1 MPRNLTDI
9 ANTIVA
15 VVEPETTALQTAQL
29 MRRHH
34 VGALVVVDAKE
45 KTRPIGIVT
54 DRDLVLAVM
63 AEGLDPA
70 VFTASDIMSG
80 DLVVARADLDLQD
93 GVALM
98 HERKVRRLVV
108 VDDSGRLRGIM
119 TLEDVLEALSGELG
133 ALVSSLRGARDRE
146 FAQRS

>member
-1 MPRNLTDI
+1 MPRHISDFSN
-9 ANTIVA
+9 AIVA

-34 VGALVVVDAKE
+34 VGALVVVDAAE

-70 VFTASDIMSG
+70 VFTASDIMSS
-80 DLVVARADLDLQD
+80 DLVVVHADVDLKD
-93 GVALM
+93 AIALM
-98 HERKVRRLVV
+98 HEREVRRLVV
-108 VDDSGRLRGIM
+108 VDDAGRLRAIM
-119 TLEDVLEALSGELG
+119 TLEDVLEALAGDLG
-133 ALVSSLRGARDRE
+133 DLVASLRGARDRE
-146 FAQRS
+146 FAQRR

>member
-1 MPRNLTDI
+1 MPRHLTDI

-15 VVEPETTALQTAQL
+15 VVEPDTTALQTAQL
-29 MRRHH
+29 MRKHH
-34 VGALVVVDAKE
+34 VGALVVVDGEGMA
-45 KTRPIGIVT
+45 RPIGIVT

-70 VFTASDIMSG
+70 VFTASDIMSS
-80 DLVVARADLDLQD
+80 DLVVARADLELQD

-98 HERKVRRLVV
+98 YERKVRRLVV
-108 VDDSGRLRGIM
+108 VDDAGRLRGIM

-133 ALVSSLRGARDRE
+133 ALIASLRGARDRE
-146 FAQRS
+146 FAQRH

>member
-1 MPRNLTDI
+1 MPHHLISI

-29 MRRHH
+29 MRKHH
-34 VGALVVVDAKE
+34 VGALVVVETRE
-45 KTRPIGIVT
+45 KSRPIGIVT

-70 VFTASDIMSG
+70 VFTASDIMSR
-80 DLVVARADLDLQD
+80 DLVVARADLDLQ
-93 GVALM
+93 GGIALM

-108 VDDSGRLRGIM
+108 VDEAGRLCGM
-119 TLEDVLEALSGELG
+119 LTLEDVLEALSGDMA
-133 ALVSSLRGARDRE
+133 ALVVSLRGARDRE
-146 FAQRS
+146 FAQRR

>member
-1 MPRNLTDI
+1 MPRHLNDI
-9 ANTIVA
+9 ATTIVA
-15 VVEPETTALQTAQL
+15 VVEAETTALQTAQL

-34 VGALVVVDAKE
+34 VGALVVVDAHE

-80 DLVVARADLDLQD
+80 ELVVARASLELQD

-98 HERKVRRLVV
+98 HERKVRRLVI
-108 VDDSGRLRGIM
+108 VDDAGRLRGIM
-119 TLEDVLEALSGELG
+119 TLEDVLEAMSDDLK
-133 ALVSSLRGARDRE
+133 ALVSGLRGARDRE
-146 FAQRS
+146 FAQRR